1 MACVKAGIEADQ
13 RRRLEIETDTT
24 DALERLFR
32 NIECKLIDLRNLHP
46 DYAKDICRYASV
58 RTFLAVC
65 HEDLIDKFRK
75 ILQLGC
81 AQGTIRPDIHFEQT
95 THGLLYLVDGVGES
109 GQFADFSVLDF
120 IFNVLL
126 VYIRGCATDKG
137 RASIDEFIKK
147 HHF

>member
-1 MACVKAGIEADQ
+1 MRAGHHPS
-13 RRRLEIETDTT
+13 RHS
-24 DALERLFR
+24 FR
-32 NIECKLIDLRNLHP
+32 TNHTGI
-46 DYAKDICRYASV
+46 
-58 RTFLAVC
+58 AV
-65 HEDLIDKFRK
+65 
-75 ILQLGC
+75 
-81 AQGTIRPDIHFEQT
+81 
-95 THGLLYLVDGVGES
+95 S